1 MGFYLHHKS
10 WKVIGDELKDSD
22 IVIVP
27 LGALEAHGIHKPVGT
42 CYLLAESVSR
52 DIGEKTGIPV
62 TPTIPFGVSDAYKN
76 FPGTIT
82 VSSKALTNYMEDIC
96 ASLIRS
102 GFKKIVFFSA
112 HGGNNLS
119 VLREL
124 SGKLR
129 KNHKT
134 LCVVLHLWG
143 LVPKLAPQDFW
154 ESGFRLGHGGEPSTS
169 VMLHLYPDLVDMSK
183 AAWRPLNQPMEGFES
198 TTYGTHWFKGIPLSI
213 PLLAEEVT
221 DSSAQSNPTVASKEK
236 GKILYN
242 RLIEYLIEFLDAF
255 KKLEPSLS

>member
-1 MGFYLHHKS
+1 MVFYLHHKS
-10 WKVIGDELKDSD
+10 WKVIEDELKVSD
-22 IVIVP
+22 TVIVP
-27 LGALEAHGIHKPVGT
+27 LGSLEAHGVHKPVGN

-62 TPTIPFGVSDAYKN
+62 TPVIPFGVSDAYKN

-82 VSSKALTNYMEDIC
+82 VSSKALTDYMEDVC
-96 ASLIRS
+96 QSLIRS

-119 VLREL
+119 VLKEL
-124 SGKLR
+124 SVKFRRSHGV
-129 KNHKT
+129 

-143 LVPKLAPQDFW
+143 LIPKLAPQDSW
-154 ESGFRLGHGGEPSTS
+154 EPGFRLAHGGEPSTS

-183 AAWRPLNQPMEGFES
+183 ADWSPLKQPMEGFES

-221 DSSAQSNPTVASKEK
+221 ESSAQSDPTVASRER
-236 GKILYN
+236 GEVLYN
-242 RLIEYLIEFLDAF
+242 MLIEYLIEFLDAF
-255 KKLEPSLS
+255 KRLDPTLS